1 MSQRQVQNPFNLKG
15 SSLDGI
21 SKNKI
26 YVRRSPYNDKSN
38 AKKEFGNLVNEQ
50 IILTR
55 DPENEDAGTT
65 STPIGI
71 RLIQER
77 KNMLTN
83 ANPVL
88 FAVAM
93 VILIGLMAGV
103 SIGLVIGFLLKRQKP
118 AWADMTRTDKAINIA
133 LVIVC
138 SAIVI
143 AFLAFRF
150 L

>member
-1 MSQRQVQNPFNLKG
+1 
-15 SSLDGI
+15 
-21 SKNKI
+21 
-26 YVRRSPYNDKSN
+26 
-38 AKKEFGNLVNEQ
+38 
-50 IILTR
+50 
-55 DPENEDAGTT
+55 
-65 STPIGI
+65 
-71 RLIQER
+71 
-77 KNMLTN
+77 MLTN